1 MAPKKPAGVGD
12 ILESLKASTE
22 LGRQLEEAKIWE
34 QWPEM
39 AGESLMIHGRPLG
52 IKDGCLAIEV
62 DSAVWMH
69 KYAYSKNKILDRIN
83 ELLGQVLVTDIFLR
97 LSLEEQLEEGESI
110 P

>member
-1 MAPKKPAGVGD
+1 MASKKPSGVSD

-34 QWPEM
+34 RWPEM

-69 KYAYSKNKILDRIN
+69 KYAYSRTKILDRIN
-83 ELLGQVLVTDIFLR
+83 ELLGEVLVTDIFLK
-97 LSLEEQLEEGESI
+97 LSLEEQLKEGESS